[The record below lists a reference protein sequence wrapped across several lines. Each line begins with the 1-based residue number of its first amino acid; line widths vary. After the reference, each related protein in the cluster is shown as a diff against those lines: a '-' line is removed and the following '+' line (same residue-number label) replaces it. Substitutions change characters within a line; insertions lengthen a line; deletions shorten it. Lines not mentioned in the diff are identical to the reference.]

1 VAVAQPDESVR
12 GARDRYLAENGLTT
26 ELYMERWVQLPV
38 GWWRPR
44 LYNPKQRRWAI
55 ARHDL
60 HHVAT
65 GFGTDPVGEM
75 EISGWEVGA
84 GLGRLWV
91 AWAICWPVF
100 LVGLVRSRPRTLA
113 AYRLGRRCRSLFAR
127 PDAYDEWL
135 QWSVG
140 DLRRELGIG
149 AQGAVDPDTAA

>member
-1 VAVAQPDESVR
+1 
-12 GARDRYLAENGLTT
+12 
-26 ELYMERWVQLPV
+26 
-38 GWWRPR
+38 

-75 EISGWEVGA
+75 EIGGWEVGA

-100 LVGLVRSRPRTLA
+100 LVGLVRSRTRTLA

-140 DLRRELGIG
+140 DLRRELGID
-149 AQGAVDPDTAA
+149 A

>member
-1 VAVAQPDESVR
+1 
-12 GARDRYLAENGLTT
+12 
-26 ELYMERWVQLPV
+26 
-38 GWWRPR
+38 

-65 GFGTDPVGEM
+65 GFGTDLVGEM

-100 LVGLVRSRPRTLA
+100 LVGLVRSRTRTLA

-140 DLRRELGIG
+140 DLRRELGID
-149 AQGAVDPDTAA
+149 A